1 MQPES
6 NQILPNPFPGLRPFT
21 SDESHLFFGR
31 EGQSETIV
39 NYLSE
44 YRFAA
49 VTGASGSGKSSLI
62 YCGVIPLL
70 YGGFISQAGTNW
82 NILAARPGS
91 NPIWNLAKTFANL
104 EAQNNAATDL
114 TELNEYY
121 YSLLNRHS
129 LGLSDAIQQAFP
141 DQEAN
146 TLLIIDQFEELFRY
160 KEARGKLKH
169 TSTIQEHL

>member
-6 NQILPNPFPGLRPFT
+6 AQILPNPFPGLRPFT

-70 YGGFISQAGTNW
+70 YGGFISQAGSNW

-91 NPIWNLAKTFANL
+91 SPIWNLAKTFANI
-104 EAQNNAATDL
+104 EAQNNEASDL

-141 DQEAN
+141 NKKQIPF
-146 TLLIIDQFEELFRY
+146 LLSTSLRNYFVTKKPEE
-160 KEARGKLKH
+160 KLRH
-169 TSTIQEHL
+169 T